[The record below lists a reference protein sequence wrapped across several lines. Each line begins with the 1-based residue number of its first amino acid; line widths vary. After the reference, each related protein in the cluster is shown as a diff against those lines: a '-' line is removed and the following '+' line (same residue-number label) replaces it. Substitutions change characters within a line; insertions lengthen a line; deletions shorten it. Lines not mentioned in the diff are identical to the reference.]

1 MLCSESSPWGPPLS
15 RTRALPDADFAGFLC
30 YTGLPTPGFS
40 LQSSEHCARLREL
53 AEQDTHVR
61 TDKPLLKVSDL
72 QVAYGKATVV
82 HGISLE
88 VRNGEFTVMLGRNGA
103 GKSTTLHAISGLI
116 PKKAGH
122 VEFDG
127 RDLSNATPRDIVRA
141 GIVQVL
147 EGHRVF
153 TTLTVEDNLLIG
165 TYARSPHGDRSK
177 LARIYELFPELKEK
191 RDDHA
196 SRLSGGQQQI
206 LAVAQGV
213 IGEPRLLI
221 LDEPSAGLA
230 PMVIDR
236 ILSVAADLCKGGMA
250 ILLVEQLV
258 EKALRHAG
266 YCYLV
271 ETGRIAAA
279 GTPKEIQASD
289 VLHQTYL
296 GGHAAAG

>member
-1 MLCSESSPWGPPLS
+1 M
-15 RTRALPDADFAGFLC
+15 
-30 YTGLPTPGFS
+30 
-40 LQSSEHCARLREL
+40 
-53 AEQDTHVR
+53 R
-61 TDKPLLKVSDL
+61 TDRPLLKVDNL
-72 QVAYGKATVV
+72 HVAYGKAQVV
-82 HGISLE
+82 HGLSLE
-88 VRNGEFTVMLGRNGA
+88 VRQGEFVVMLGRNGA
-103 GKSTTLHAISGLI
+103 GKSTALHAICGLI
-116 PKKAGH
+116 PRKSGRI
-122 VEFDG
+122 EFDG
-127 RDLSNATPRDIVRA
+127 RELGDATPRNIVRA
-141 GIVQVL
+141 GVVQVL
-147 EGHRVF
+147 EGHRIF

-165 TYARSPHGDRSK
+165 TYARNPRGDRAR
-177 LARIYELFPELKEK
+177 LPRIYELFPELAEK
-191 RDDHA
+191 RDELA

-230 PMVIDR
+230 PLVIDR
-236 ILSVAADLCKGGMA
+236 ILAVAAELCRGGMA

-279 GTPKEIQASD
+279 GTPREIQASD

-296 GGHAAAG
+296 GGHGNAGNEYAIPRNQN

>member
-1 MLCSESSPWGPPLS
+1 M
-15 RTRALPDADFAGFLC
+15 RTGR
-30 YTGLPTPGFS
+30 
-40 LQSSEHCARLREL
+40 
-53 AEQDTHVR
+53 
-61 TDKPLLKVSDL
+61 PLLKVDTL
-72 QVAYGKATVV
+72 HVAYGKAEVV

-88 VRNGEFTVMLGRNGA
+88 VRNGEFAVMLGRNGA
-103 GKSTTLHAISGLI
+103 GKSTTLHAISALI
-116 PKKAGH
+116 PKKSGR

-127 RDLSNATPRDIVRA
+127 RDLSQATPREIVRA
-141 GIVQVL
+141 GVVQVL

-177 LARIYELFPELKEK
+177 LGRIYELFPELEEK
-191 RDDHA
+191 RDDPA

-230 PMVIDR
+230 PLVIDR
-236 ILSVAADLCKGGMA
+236 ILSVAAELCKGGMA

-258 EKALRHAG
+258 EKALRNAG

-296 GGHAAAG
+296 GGRTGERVAGS